1 MTKEHYMALADI
13 QDLWTNQQKPWI
25 EQQFDEFAGPV
36 YDEVDHGFNFP
47 STAKITYDSTNHGF
61 IFG

>member
-36 YDEVDHGFNFP
+36 YDEDDHGFVFP
-47 STAKITYDSTNHGF
+47 VGAAVEYDSTNHGF